1 MRLSVQIE
9 IDKAMDLETHKDSVL
24 VGRASNNDLVIP
36 HDSVSR
42 THCCIDY
49 RKGIFY
55 ITDLG
60 SSNGTYIDG
69 ERLNP
74 NEKRAFL
81 ISSQLTIGRLECE
94 LGLSNSPVPH
104 QERIISSNVSS
115 SGDYTRTMRISRIEL
130 NRPSLTLANEKKLK
144 PKGHRNPII
153 EPKEKIAPPQR
164 GSNKFFLFLLFLVV
178 LSLAW
183 YLGE

>member
-55 ITDLG
+55 VTDLG
-60 SSNGTYIDG
+60 SSNGTFIDG
-69 ERLNP
+69 EKLNP
-74 NEKRAFL
+74 NEKKAFL
-81 ISSQLTIGRLECE
+81 SSSQLTIGRLECE
-94 LGLSNSPVPH
+94 LGPGNSPVPH

-115 SGDYTRTMRISRIEL
+115 SGDYTATMRISRIEL

-144 PKGHRNPII
+144 PKGPRNPII
-153 EPKEKIAPPQR
+153 EPKEKDHSPQKS
-164 GSNKFFLFLLFLVV
+164 SNKFFLII
-178 LSLAW
+178 LSILALSIAW